1 MSDLDTIQEIFPDI
15 ILSAS
20 QVDDLY
26 EFELK
31 GLAPPKEKFKVKLR
45 KQREGGFV
53 AIQSHYVHRSGLA
66 GSHYVHI
73 TGENR
78 LAALREVFS
87 HGLMNYDLQDS
98 GAKWEKEPYF

>member
-1 MSDLDTIQEIFPDI
+1 MSDLAVIQEMFSEK

-20 QVDDLY
+20 QVGDIY

-31 GLAPPKEKFKVKLR
+31 GLAPPKEKFKVKLK
-45 KQREGGFV
+45 KQKDGGFV
-53 AIQSHYVHRSGLA
+53 ALQSHYVHRSGLA
-66 GSHYVHI
+66 GPHYVYI

-78 LAALREVFS
+78 LEALREVFL

-98 GAKWEKEPYF
+98 GTKWVKEPDF